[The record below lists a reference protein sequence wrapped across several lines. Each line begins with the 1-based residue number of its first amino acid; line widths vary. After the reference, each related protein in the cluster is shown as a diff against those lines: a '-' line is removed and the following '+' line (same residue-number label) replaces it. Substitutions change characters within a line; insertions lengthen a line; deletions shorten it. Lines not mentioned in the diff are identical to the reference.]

1 MADIFGELEFHLK
14 IKAGDVGEYVIL
26 CGDPGRVGK
35 IAAYLENANWIHQYK
50 LLPVLLPL

>member
-26 CGDPGRVGK
+26 CGDPGRVPE
-35 IAAYLENANWIHQYK
+35 IAKHFDDAKQMSYNREYIIS
-50 LLPVLLPL
+50 